1 MTSWKKKNKL
11 RMKIYYTLDKYR
23 ESDKYKETIEIIEGE
38 MSYVNMPLAST
49 FMNIETPEGDFVS
62 ISRDCILKIEWITM
76 PKWTLLNE
84 KQVVDSA
91 EMRLK
96 NLDNELEIQRNTF
109 DQEERLK
116 NTVDKD
122 VG

>member
-1 MTSWKKKNKL
+1 
-11 RMKIYYTLDKYR
+11 MKIYYTLDKYR